1 MASDTP
7 LTQLRWTPTPLDA
20 KTVLAGIRERPVLRD
35 PASLYI
41 HVPFCFHK
49 CHYCDFYSIVDTRDR
64 QGEFTHRLIR
74 ELHALAKA
82 TDRPAIS
89 TIFIGGGTPSLLAIP
104 WWQQLLAALHEAF
117 DLSALREFTVECNPE
132 TVTLDLM
139 YVLRAGKVN
148 RVSVGAQSFH
158 PQHLKTLERW
168 HDPANVFKAIELA
181 RAAGIARQSMDLIFS
196 IPGQTLAEWDADLRT
211 ALSAGTTH
219 LSCYALTYE
228 PNTAMTARMKKGEFA
243 QSPEDLEADMFE
255 HTLATLRAAG
265 LERYEVSNFAK
276 PGDECLHNIAYWE
289 QRDWLAAGPNASAH
303 VRGVRWKN
311 IQRLDDYLNKHVDDF
326 AIVTDVEHAD
336 NLRNLSEAVWTGLRM
351 ARGVDIATTL
361 AAAETAKPGL
371 AATIT
376 RVAVRQ
382 KELGA
387 LLEQNGRWQL
397 SDRGFMIA
405 DAVAVAFL
413 DVIE

>member
-64 QGEFTHRLIR
+64 QGDFTHRLVR
-74 ELHALAKA
+74 ELRALAKA

-104 WWQQLLAALHEAF
+104 WWQELLAGLHEAF
-117 DLSALREFTVECNPE
+117 DLSTLREFTVECNPE

-139 YVLRAGKVN
+139 HVLRAGNVN

-158 PQHLKTLERW
+158 AHHLKTLERW

-181 RAAGIARQSMDLIFS
+181 RSAGIARQSMDLIFS
-196 IPGQTLAEWDADLRT
+196 IPRQTLAEWDADLRT

-326 AIVTDVEHAD
+326 AVVTDVEHAD
-336 NLRNLSEAVWTGLRM
+336 NVRNLSEAVWTGLRM
-351 ARGVDIATTL
+351 ARGVDIAATL
-361 AAAETAKPGL
+361 NAAEAAKPGL
-371 AATIT
+371 AATIS
-376 RVAVRQ
+376 RVAARQ

-387 LLEQNGRWQL
+387 LVEQNGRWQL

-413 DVIE
+413 EVIE